1 MDELREAKYLAF
13 GREPVVRDPS
23 KLLSD
28 LVVFSAD
35 LVLAIEPL
43 EPADRKMT
51 ADHLLEVLDERIV
64 HRSAPKGA
72 NDRKCLRCDLL
83 GHHQPGARGYLGDAL
98 EKDRSPLLADPPVGN
113 KPRSFGYGFCEH
125 ASNRKIS
132 ALGRVGRSGSP
143 AQSEDL
149 NARQSS
155 LRGRQTLT
163 LALRYG
169 FPPSQ

>member
-51 ADHLLEVLDERIV
+51 TGHLLEVLDERIV

-83 GHHQPGARGYLGDAL
+83 GHHQPEARGYLGDEL
-98 EKDRSPLLADPPVGN
+98 EKDRSTLLDDPTLGN
-113 KPRSFGYGFCEH
+113 EPRSFGYGFCEH

-155 LRGRQTLT
+155 LRVR
-163 LALRYG
+163 
-169 FPPSQ
+169 